1 MLVYVEAPICDYGRA
16 SREHEIEAGIKVKIL
31 EDQFGRIV
39 LQPITED
46 YIDGVMGCQVD
57 REDLLANW
65 KRNIVRKVNTID
77 ENVLVR
83 CESAARLSP
92 EDSRRDEG
100 QRTLKQPYAGP
111 CGC

>member
-1 MLVYVEAPICDYGRA
+1 LVLVYVEPQPVIPAALRRRHETEA
-16 SREHEIEAGIKVKIL
+16 SIKIL

-46 YIDGVMGCQVD
+46 YIDGVMGCLVGRD
-57 REDLLANW
+57 PLANW

-83 CESAARLSP
+83 CECAVRLSP

-100 QRTLKQPYAGP
+100 QRTLKQPNADPRGF
-111 CGC
+111 

>member
-1 MLVYVEAPICDYGRA
+1 LVLVYVEPQPVIPAALRRRHETEA
-16 SREHEIEAGIKVKIL
+16 SIKIL

-46 YIDGVMGCQVD
+46 YIHGVMGCLVGRD
-57 REDLLANW
+57 PLANW

-83 CESAARLSP
+83 CECAVRLSP

-100 QRTLKQPYAGP
+100 QRTLKQPNADPRGF
-111 CGC
+111 

>member
-1 MLVYVEAPICDYGRA
+1 VIPAALR
-16 SREHEIEAGIKVKIL
+16 RKHEIEAGIKVKIL

-46 YIDGVMGCQVD
+46 YIDGVTGCLVG
-57 REDLLANW
+57 RRICW
-65 KRNIVRKVNTID
+65 RTGKRNIVRKVNTID

-83 CESAARLSP
+83 CECAVRLSP

-100 QRTLKQPYAGP
+100 QRMLKQPYAGP